1 VYPKSLQELIDKLA
15 ELPSLGPKSA
25 ERIALRL
32 LDNPHKIEPFIK
44 ATKNLE
50 RIGYCE
56 KCNSYTEGKICPICK
71 NPARDKEK
79 ICVVE
84 EPHQVDILEKSGVF
98 KGVYYVLHG
107 SISPLE
113 GKGPQDLKLGKL
125 IKRIKKENIK
135 EVILAVN
142 QDFTLHYMIKLLKKF
157 PVHVSC
163 LARGIPIG
171 SKIEYTDELTLKE
184 AFKGRKEV

>member
-1 VYPKSLQELIDKLA
+1 MYPKSLQELIDKIA

-25 ERIALRL
+25 ERIALHL
-32 LDNPHKIEPFIK
+32 LDKPQKIEQTMK
-44 ATKNLE
+44 VLKNLE
-50 RIGYCE
+50 KIGYCE
-56 KCNSYTEGKICPICK
+56 KCNSYTEATLCSICK
-71 NPARDKEK
+71 NPSRNEET
-79 ICVVE
+79 ICIVE
-84 EPHQVDILEKSGVF
+84 EPHQVDILEKSGIF

-125 IKRIKKENIK
+125 TRRIKEDNVKEI
-135 EVILAVN
+135 ILAVN

-163 LARGIPIG
+163 LARGIPVG
-171 SKIEYTDELTLKE
+171 SKIEYTDEVTLKE